1 MSMHFVVSCLQYVKW
16 NIIYTNIILARSF
29 INILYSFCVMAD
41 NKISMA
47 LYLLFYSCNITF
59 FTSVN
64 IFSAKKRCRFSNK
77 IIICIETM
85 CSGSRFHNKSAVF
98 SSCWNVNV
106 NTKRIA
112 FWSNDATWLWYYQLW
127 RLADVPNSLKNSRHC
142 TPLNIL

>member
-16 NIIYTNIILARSF
+16 NIIYTNIILARSL

-64 IFSAKKRCRFSNK
+64 IFSAKTRCRFSNK
-77 IIICIETM
+77 IIICIKTM
-85 CSGSRFHNKSAVF
+85 HSGSRFYNKSAMF
-98 SSCWNVNV
+98 SSCWNVNFTHKTNRFFDQMV
-106 NTKRIA
+106 LHDYCITD
-112 FWSNDATWLWYYQLW
+112 F
-127 RLADVPNSLKNSRHC
+127 KN
-142 TPLNIL
+142 

>member
-59 FTSVN
+59 FTPVN

-77 IIICIETM
+77 IIICIKTM
-85 CSGSRFHNKSAVF
+85 YSRSRFYNRSAMF
-98 SSCWNVNV
+98 SSGWNVNV
-106 NTKRIA
+106 KHKMNR
-112 FWSNDATWLWYYQLW
+112 F
-127 RLADVPNSLKNSRHC
+127 RHC
-142 TPLNIL
+142 TTFQYFVDKLQIKY

>member
-1 MSMHFVVSCLQYVKW
+1 MSMHFVASCLQYVKW

-85 CSGSRFHNKSAVF
+85 CSGSRFYNKSAMF

-106 NTKRIA
+106 KHKTNRVLIQWCYMIVILPIMKASRRT
-112 FWSNDATWLWYYQLW
+112 
-127 RLADVPNSLKNSRHC
+127 SLKTLHIVH
-142 TPLNIL
+142 LFNIL

>member
-1 MSMHFVVSCLQYVKW
+1 MSMHFVASCLQYVKW

-41 NKISMA
+41 HKISMA

-85 CSGSRFHNKSAVF
+85 CSVSRFYDKNAMF
-98 SSCWNVNV
+98 SSCWNVNF
-106 NTKRIA
+106 KRKTNRVLMQWCYMIVVLPIMR
-112 FWSNDATWLWYYQLW
+112 T
-127 RLADVPNSLKNSRHC
+127 SRRSTH
-142 TPLNIL
+142 